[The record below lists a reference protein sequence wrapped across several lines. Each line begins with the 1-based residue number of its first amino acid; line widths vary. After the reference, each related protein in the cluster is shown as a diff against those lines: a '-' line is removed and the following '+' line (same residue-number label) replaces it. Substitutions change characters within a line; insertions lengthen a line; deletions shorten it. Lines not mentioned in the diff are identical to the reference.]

1 MVIGVL
7 SDTHGRLH
15 NAEQAVKAIKG
26 MELLLHAGDF
36 VSDAYQIEKLFNCKT
51 ICVAGNCDFY
61 ASEPEEKIF
70 ELEGFKVLL
79 THGHLYGVKYGYDR
93 LLGRAKEVSANIV
106 VFGHTHMTENVII
119 ENVLLLN
126 PGSLAFPRSG
136 GSGTYAVLNIEKG
149 KTETRI
155 YTIKF

>member
-1 MVIGVL
+1 LVIGVL

-15 NAEQAVKAIKG
+15 KAEQAAKAIKG
-26 MELLLHAGDF
+26 MDLLLHAGDF
-36 VSDAYQIEKLFNCKT
+36 VSDAYHIEKSLGCR
-51 ICVAGNCDFY
+51 ILCVAGNCDFCTL
-61 ASEPEEKIF
+61 EPEEKIV
-70 ELEGFKVLL
+70 ELEGVKILL

-93 LLGRAKEVSANIV
+93 LLTRAKELSVKIV

-119 ENVLLLN
+119 DNVLLLN
-126 PGSLAFPRSG
+126 PGSAVFPRSG

-149 KTETRI
+149 KTETRM